1 MAYYTLKSTQVPNFQ
16 GHTVLENFPQSPQA
30 ICILRLSAIGDV
42 CHAVSTVQAI
52 QRQYPDALITWVI
65 GKVEAQLLKHLPDVE
80 FVIFDKSKG
89 IKAYAELRN
98 AMKGRQYDILL
109 HMQLAFRANLAAHFI
124 PATIKLGFE
133 KKRSKELHSLFV
145 NEHIT
150 ESKGMHV
157 LEGFRDFARAIS
169 VPDSKP
175 LWNIPLPQEV
185 ELWAANQLPQTR
197 FAVLSPGAS
206 KAERNWLAARYAKV
220 ATYCHNK
227 GYTVVMTGGPSAM
240 ERSLGDSILSHCKTP
255 LVDLIGQTNLKQLL
269 AVLKKAQFVIA
280 PDSGPAHM
288 AVTQGTPVIGLYA
301 HSNPQRT
308 GPYLYLDYVADA
320 YTASAT
326 QQLNC
331 LPSEIPW
338 GYRLKGD
345 NLMQQ
350 ITVEQVTQLIDQV
363 VRDFL
368 DENIVNQNDYQ

>member
-1 MAYYTLKSTQVPNFQ
+1 M
-16 GHTVLENFPQSPQA
+16 LENFPQSPQA

-52 QRQYPDALITWVI
+52 QRQYPEALITWVI

-80 FVIFDKSKG
+80 FIIFDKSKG
-89 IKAYAELRN
+89 VKAYAELRK

-109 HMQLAFRANLAAHFI
+109 HMQLAFRANLAAYFI

-150 ESKGMHV
+150 DSKGMHV
-157 LEGFRDFARAIS
+157 LEGFRDFARAIG

-175 LWNIPLPQEV
+175 LWNIPLPHEV
-185 ELWAANQLPQTR
+185 ELWADNQLPQEP
-197 FAVLSPGAS
+197 FIVISPGAS

-220 ATYCHNK
+220 ADYCHSK
-227 GYTVVMTGGPSAM
+227 GYKVVMTGGPSSM
-240 ERSLGDSILSHCKTP
+240 ERELGDSILSHSKSP
-255 LVDLIGQTNLKQLL
+255 IVDLIGQTNLKQLL
-269 AVLKKAQFVIA
+269 AALKAAQCVIA

-301 HSNPQRT
+301 HSNPRRT

-320 YTASAT
+320 YTKNAT

-331 LPSEIPW
+331 SVEELPW

-350 ITVEQVTQLIDQV
+350 ISVEQVTQLIEQALQNGLDKNIIDQD
-363 VRDFL
+363 RD
-368 DENIVNQNDYQ
+368 Q

>member
-1 MAYYTLKSTQVPNFQ
+1 M
-16 GHTVLENFPQSPQA
+16 LENLPQSPQT

-52 QRQYPDALITWVI
+52 QRQYPEALITWVI

-124 PATIKLGFE
+124 PATIKLGFA

-150 ESKGMHV
+150 DSKGMHV

-197 FAVLSPGAS
+197 FVVLSPGAS
-206 KAERNWLAARYAKV
+206 KVERNWLAARYGKV

-255 LVDLIGQTNLKQLL
+255 LIDLIGQTNLKQLL

-288 AVTQGTPVIGLYA
+288 AVTQATPVIGLYA

-320 YTASAT
+320 YTETAT

-338 GYRLKGD
+338 GYRLKSE
-345 NLMQQ
+345 NLMQK
-350 ITVEQVTQLIDQV
+350 ISVEQVTLLIDKLIN
-363 VRDFL
+363 DFA
-368 DENIVNQNDYQ
+368 D

>member
-1 MAYYTLKSTQVPNFQ
+1 MLS
-16 GHTVLENFPQSPQA
+16 NFPHTPQA

-52 QRQYPDALITWVI
+52 QRQYPEALITWVI

-80 FVIFDKSKG
+80 FIVFDKSKG
-89 IKAYAELRN
+89 IKAYKELRN
-98 AMKGRQYDILL
+98 AMKNRQYDILL
-109 HMQLAFRANLAAHFI
+109 HMQLAFRANLAAYFI
-124 PATIKLGFE
+124 PAKIKLGFE
-133 KKRSKELHSLFV
+133 KQRSKELHSLFV

-150 ESKGMHV
+150 DSKGMHV
-157 LEGFRDFARAIS
+157 LEGFRDFARAIG

-185 ELWAANQLPQTR
+185 ELWAANQLPR
-197 FAVLSPGAS
+197 EPFVVISPGAS

-220 ATYCHNK
+220 ADYCHNK
-227 GYTVVMTGGPSAM
+227 GFKVVMTGGPSAM
-240 ERSLGDSILSHCKTP
+240 ERKLGDSILSHTKTP
-255 LVDLIGQTNLKQLL
+255 LIDLIGQTNLKQLL
-269 AVLKKAQFVIA
+269 AVLKAAQFVIA

-320 YTASAT
+320 YTKAAT
-326 QQLNC
+326 EQRNC
-331 LPSEIPW
+331 TADELPW
-338 GYRLKGD
+338 GFRLKGE

-350 ITVEQVTQLIDQV
+350 ISVEQVTQLIDKIINECLNKNV
-363 VRDFL
+363 ID
-368 DENIVNQNDYQ
+368 QNCG